1 MRAGLSIGDFSQITH
16 LSVKTLRRYHEA
28 ALLQPAEVDP
38 HTGYRYYATTQV
50 PTAQVIRRFRE
61 LGMPVREVREVLA
74 TTDPQARS
82 ALIAVHL
89 ERLENQLDETRAA
102 VTSLRRLLQPAS
114 PPIQVEIRAAE
125 AVTAAA
131 IGAAVDH
138 REVVDWYGAAM
149 AELDQTLRTAH
160 LTPAGPCGGLYD
172 NELFTDDRGN
182 AVVYVPVADP
192 PAAGRVRPFH
202 RAGRRTRDHRASR
215 PARRHRRVLRPAR
228 HLRRRARPGRR
239 RAGARNLPHRTAGH
253 RRQRRLAHRDRLAS
267 LPRLRHLTTPAYH
280 RNPRPT
286 KINRGEVGR
295 I

>member
-28 ALLQPAEVDP
+28 GLLQPAEVDP

-61 LGMPVREVREVLA
+61 LGMPVREVREVLSA
-74 TTDPQARS
+74 TDPQARS
-82 ALIAVHL
+82 ALIAAHL
-89 ERLENQLDETRAA
+89 ERLESQLGQTQAA

-125 AVTAAA
+125 AITTAA
-131 IGAAVDH
+131 IGATVDH
-138 REVVDWYGAAM
+138 SEVVDWYGAAM

-192 PAAGRVRPFH
+192 PAAGRVRPFTVPAAELAITMH
-202 RAGRRTRDHRASR
+202 HGPHDDIDVSYGQLGTYVTEHALAVSGPVRETYLTGPRDTGDSAAWRTEIGW
-215 PARRHRRVLRPAR
+215 PVFRVSA
-228 HLRRRARPGRR
+228 
-239 RAGARNLPHRTAGH
+239 T
-253 RRQRRLAHRDRLAS
+253 
-267 LPRLRHLTTPAYH
+267 
-280 RNPRPT
+280 
-286 KINRGEVGR
+286 
-295 I
+295 